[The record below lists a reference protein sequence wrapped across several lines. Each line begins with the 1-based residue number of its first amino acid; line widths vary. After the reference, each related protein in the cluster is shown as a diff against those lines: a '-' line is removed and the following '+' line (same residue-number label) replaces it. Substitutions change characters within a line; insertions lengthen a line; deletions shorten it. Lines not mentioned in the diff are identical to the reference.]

1 MPTLARTC
9 ADFRRAAALR
19 RHIDAGAAD
28 YADEQVSLLMQR
40 YYRSADALA
49 DMAPATLAELVDK
62 AEALRSF
69 IVDDVADL
77 DDDLLPRIAR
87 SLADD
92 ITRLIGLEAQ

>member
-40 YYRSADALA
+40 YYRSASTLSHMPA
-49 DMAPATLAELVDK
+49 ATLAELAHK

-77 DDDLLPRIAR
+77 SEGLLSRIAL

-92 ITRLIGLEAQ
+92 IGRLIGLEAQ